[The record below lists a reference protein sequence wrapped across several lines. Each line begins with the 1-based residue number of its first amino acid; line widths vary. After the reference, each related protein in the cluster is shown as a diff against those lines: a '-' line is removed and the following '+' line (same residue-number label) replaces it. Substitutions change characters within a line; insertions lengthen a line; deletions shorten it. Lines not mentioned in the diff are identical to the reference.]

1 MSAAV
6 FSVLRR
12 AAAPAFAVH
21 FLRLALHVG
30 MASAQEQATW
40 RTDASA
46 DQAEIGRG
54 VE

>member
-1 MSAAV
+1 
-6 FSVLRR
+6 
-12 AAAPAFAVH
+12 VH
-21 FLRLALHVG
+21 CFCLALHVG
-30 MASAQEQATW
+30 MAATQEQAAG